1 MKNQRE
7 AVEASRVE
15 GDEED
20 EAEEMTSE
28 AEETAQAKARRPRG
42 CECLVSCW
50 MDCSS
55 GLGMG
60 WG

>member
-20 EAEEMTSE
+20 EAEEMTYLQYLP
-28 AEETAQAKARRPRG
+28 A
-42 CECLVSCW
+42 
-50 MDCSS
+50 
-55 GLGMG
+55 
-60 WG
+60 